1 MIPSVNAGRVA
12 ITGALSFT
20 GRYLAAHLLE
30 RNLVSSIVNLSSR
43 TTPISSHNI
52 SPEQVESS
60 MHQAELSFHDPA
72 RLTSSLEGVDVL
84 YCTYWIRFSR
94 GDDNHFE
101 AAKRCRT
108 LFECAQQAGV
118 QKVVFTAHTGMSLD
132 SPYQYIAG
140 KAHASQ
146 YLREI
151 CAKTGMNYAIAKPCG
166 IFGDVPC
173 ESILFNNAAYVMR
186 RTPLFLLPKD
196 GRAKFQPIYVKDL
209 VQLMVDLGNGSIHTT
224 GEELDAVG
232 KDAPMA
238 LDLFRTLRDSCLSD
252 KRPIFRSAVAASH
265 LPTKVVGAM
274 TKPLDWY
281 TGDILLDSDDLD
293 LMYSGLTV
301 ADDPMDE
308 RIAQRKGILE
318 WMAENGSHLGLEY
331 VNSMDRYY
339 YPRKD

>member
-140 KAHASQ
+140 KVNVV
-146 YLREI
+146 LL
-151 CAKTGMNYAIAKPCG
+151 M
-166 IFGDVPC
+166 
-173 ESILFNNAAYVMR
+173 L
-186 RTPLFLLPKD
+186 PLFINKCT
-196 GRAKFQPIYVKDL
+196 I
-209 VQLMVDLGNGSIHTT
+209 
-224 GEELDAVG
+224 
-232 KDAPMA
+232 
-238 LDLFRTLRDSCLSD
+238 
-252 KRPIFRSAVAASH
+252 
-265 LPTKVVGAM
+265 
-274 TKPLDWY
+274 
-281 TGDILLDSDDLD
+281 
-293 LMYSGLTV
+293 
-301 ADDPMDE
+301 
-308 RIAQRKGILE
+308 
-318 WMAENGSHLGLEY
+318 
-331 VNSMDRYY
+331 
-339 YPRKD
+339 